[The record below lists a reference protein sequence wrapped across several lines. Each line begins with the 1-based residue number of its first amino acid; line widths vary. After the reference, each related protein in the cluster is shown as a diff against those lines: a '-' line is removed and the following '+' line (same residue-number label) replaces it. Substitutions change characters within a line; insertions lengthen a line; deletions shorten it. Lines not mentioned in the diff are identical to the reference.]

1 MGDEIKVHED
11 VGKPV
16 SRDKYVGDI
25 LIGNG
30 TNTEN
35 IKERTDKGYGIVNHI
50 LSILIEIPLGPY
62 RTSVGL
68 NLREAMLLN
77 GILFNSEIWYNV
89 K

>member
-1 MGDEIKVHED
+1 MKVHKD
-11 VGKPV
+11 VGKTV

-35 IKERTDKGYGIVNHI
+35 IKERTDKGYGIVNNI
-50 LSILIEIPLGPY
+50 LSILIEIPPWTIQDLSWIEFT
-62 RTSVGL
+62 RT
-68 NLREAMLLN
+68 MLLN
-77 GILFNSEIWYNV
+77 AMLFNSEIWYNV